1 MRIRFYALLVAL
13 ALAACR
19 ESQAVAPRL
28 AGTPGVHVQRNQ
40 LVDSSGR
47 PVRVRGVNRSGAEYA
62 CAQGWGIFDGPSD
75 STSVQAIASWNAN
88 VVRVPLNETCWL
100 GINGVNPAYSGANYR
115 RAISDFV
122 ALLNRIGFVVILELH
137 WSAADTAKALGQA
150 PMPNRDHTPE
160 VWDQGAAAHHGNNHA
175 V

>member
-19 ESQAVAPRL
+19 ESQAVAPRP
-28 AGTPGVHVQRNQ
+28 AGTPGVHVQGNQ

-75 STSVQAIASWNAN
+75 SASVQAIASWNAH
-88 VVRVPLNETCWL
+88 VVRLPLNETCSL
-100 GINGVNPAYSGANYR
+100 AINGVAPAYSGANYR
-115 RAISDFV
+115 PPTAADV
-122 ALLNRIGFVVILELH
+122 ALLKPPRLVVLLQ
-137 WSAADTAKALGQA
+137 LPG
-150 PMPNRDHTPE
+150 P
-160 VWDQGAAAHHGNNHA
+160 AH
-175 V
+175 